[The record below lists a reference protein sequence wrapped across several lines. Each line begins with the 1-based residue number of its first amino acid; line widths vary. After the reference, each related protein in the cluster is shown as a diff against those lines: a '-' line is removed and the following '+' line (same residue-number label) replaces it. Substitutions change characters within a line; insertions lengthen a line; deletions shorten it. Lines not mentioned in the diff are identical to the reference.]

1 MDIYNLCRYFMCMY
15 TMYPYSECILL
26 CTMFVDCLCIL
37 DMNSMYVDGD
47 WGESPPHQPKVC
59 SFSPHLKKLSPVD
72 SSPNKFLSPLSPPK
86 ANSPTK

>member
-47 WGESPPHQPKVC
+47 WAESPHTSQ
-59 SFSPHLKKLSPVD
+59 
-72 SSPNKFLSPLSPPK
+72 KFAPSLPI
-86 ANSPTK
+86 